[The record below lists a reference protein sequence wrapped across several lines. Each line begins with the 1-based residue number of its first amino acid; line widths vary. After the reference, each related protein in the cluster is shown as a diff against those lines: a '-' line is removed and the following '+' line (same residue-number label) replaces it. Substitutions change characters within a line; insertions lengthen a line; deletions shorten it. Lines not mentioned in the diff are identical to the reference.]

1 MVSIPACTALVT
13 LEIRDI
19 YRTLTR
25 PWPPFTAY
33 HHAFQGL
40 NEV

>member
-1 MVSIPACTALVT
+1 MHMNMTYRWK
-13 LEIRDI
+13 E

-33 HHAFQGL
+33 QHAFQGL